1 MAGAGGDSVD
11 FVVPALDVPDALV
24 EAAVR
29 WKTALAKRT
38 EGAPTTMPSLAAD
51 KRLLYDAFQLL
62 QRKLPR
68 HEVLERAE
76 VLGAGVKAVRLV
88 FKNRLET
95 LGFVVRG
102 LRLASRHLTL
112 PPEFVE
118 RTFRHQKRGWSALEA
133 AVVLA
138 FVAQPPPDAPARE
151 PGDTLVYF
159 RVDLPDDAGP
169 CFIAWFSEP
178 RDRAQGAWRL
188 SVALARFTIGAPA
201 LLQLS
206 QNVAMARAPNNDHEY
221 NRIIK
226 DFIAETLAKAASKCF
241 GCGAST
247 DHGVKLFKCS
257 RCTGAWYCGAEC
269 QRNDWRR
276 HKVTEC
282 ADLTA
287 LLHWHQ
293 QTVQP

>member
-1 MAGAGGDSVD
+1 MAGAGGESVD
-11 FVVPALDVPDALV
+11 FAVPALDVPDALV
-24 EAAVR
+24 EAFVR
-29 WKTALAKRT
+29 WKTALAKRLA
-38 EGAPTTMPSLAAD
+38 GAPTTMPSLAAD
-51 KRLLYDAFQLL
+51 KQLLYDAFQLL

-88 FKNRLET
+88 FNNRLET

-112 PPEFVE
+112 PPDFVE
-118 RTFRHQKRGWSALEA
+118 RTFAHQKRGWSALEA

-169 CFIAWFSEP
+169 CFVAWFCEP
-178 RDRAQGAWRL
+178 PHAAQAAKRL
-188 SVALARFTIGAPA
+188 KDALLRFTEGAPA

-206 QNVAMARAPNNDHEY
+206 KDVSMARAPTNDEEY
-221 NRIIK
+221 TQGIK
-226 DFIAETLAKAASKCF
+226 DFLAGNLAKAASKCF
-241 GCGAST
+241 SCGAST
-247 DHGVKLFKCS
+247 DHCVKLFKCS

-293 QTVQP
+293 QTV